1 MSTPKKPA
9 GGTPREDRQE
19 GVGTLTR
26 KQTKRPPLYKVI
38 FHNDDYTTRDFV
50 ILALVRYFHKSQAEA
65 THIMLHVHH
74 NGMGVAG
81 IFPYDIAATKKHQV
95 EQLARQYEM
104 PLKLS
109 LEPEDA

>member
-1 MSTPKKPA
+1 MEQRPEVERTP
-9 GGTPREDRQE
+9 PRAWR
-19 GVGTLTR
+19 VL
-26 KQTKRPPLYKVI
+26 L
-38 FHNDDYTTRDFV
+38 HNDDYTTRDFV
-50 ILALVRYFHKSQAEA
+50 VMVLVRYFHKTQTEA

-81 IFPYDIAATKKHQV
+81 IFPYDIASTKKHQV

-109 LEPEDA
+109 LEPEDG

>member
-1 MSTPKKPA
+1 
-9 GGTPREDRQE
+9 
-19 GVGTLTR
+19 
-26 KQTKRPPLYKVI
+26 
-38 FHNDDYTTRDFV
+38 
-50 ILALVRYFHKSQAEA
+50 
-65 THIMLHVHH
+65 MLHVHH

-109 LEPEDA
+109 LEPEDG